1 MHLGDTGMLIDNT
14 NVTDIND
21 LTEMKAFAKGLA
33 IGFKTEDKDVQ
44 MGIIANGR
52 RSHIHR
58 NYARANH
65 AWNPI
70 TYPHNKANHAW
81 NPITYPQN
89 KHINQAKNFI
99 TLSKSRSGFQERNL
113 IAHPKSRPYLEQN
126 PITPASQLYSKA
138 GRRFRRAEGYLL
150 VKQKMPIPPIL
161 NDVLFVLISGAESD
175 VEVHAPIKEMKSA
188 GAKIVVIGVGK
199 NAKIGKLGS
208 QADLMFMVPPGAGN
222 AIVNA
227 IVVAIC
233 KQCK

>member
-1 MHLGDTGMLIDNT
+1 MPLALKRRIRTYRWGSLQMDDAHIY
-14 NVTDIND
+14 
-21 LTEMKAFAKGLA
+21 TEK
-33 IGFKTEDKDVQ
+33 
-44 MGIIANGR
+44 
-52 RSHIHR
+52 
-58 NYARANH
+58 
-65 AWNPI
+65 
-70 TYPHNKANHAW
+70 HAW

-99 TLSKSRSGFQERNL
+99 TLSKSRSGFQERNF

-199 NAKIGKLGS
+199 DAKIGKLGS